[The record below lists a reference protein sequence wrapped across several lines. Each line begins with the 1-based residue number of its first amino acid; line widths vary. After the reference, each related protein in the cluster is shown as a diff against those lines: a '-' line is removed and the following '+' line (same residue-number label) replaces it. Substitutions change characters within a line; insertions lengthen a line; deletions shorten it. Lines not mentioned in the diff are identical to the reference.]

1 MSSLFWK
8 GVPDLGDIQQQNR
21 MLVNDHFMPDFAPV
35 LDVAMCFFHDFVAN
49 APLSEATLGKKSFA
63 TQHHKPLVQ
72 SISLQALLNRFPFC
86 SLSLAEASDT

>member
-49 APLSEATLGKKSFA
+49 APLSEATLGKKIFCHPTS
-63 TQHHKPLVQ
+63 
-72 SISLQALLNRFPFC
+72 QALGPINQ
-86 SLSLAEASDT
+86 SASTPQQISFL